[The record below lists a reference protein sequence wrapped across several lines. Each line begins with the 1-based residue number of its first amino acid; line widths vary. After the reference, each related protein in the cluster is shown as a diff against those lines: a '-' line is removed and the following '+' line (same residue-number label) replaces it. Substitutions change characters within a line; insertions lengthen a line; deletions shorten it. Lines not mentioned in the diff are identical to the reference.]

1 MKRTRFILIVI
12 LMLYSLVSCQSIEG
26 SKRIGNMVIEKIE
39 EFRSNT
45 GHYPDEI
52 YGLASN
58 NDFWNLPQEK
68 IDSLVSG
75 KEYSIYVIKG
85 QGLWFAINPET
96 TNNNVSA
103 FEIKREVYCYE
114 KTDST
119 HFDLWFGTVL
129 GESVIYSSET
139 NKWKDTNN
147 P

>member
-1 MKRTRFILIVI
+1 MRLTKYTFIGIVF
-12 LMLYSLVSCQSIEG
+12 SSFVSCQSIEG
-26 SKRIGNMVIEKIE
+26 SIRIGNMVIEKIE

-58 NDFWNLPQEK
+58 NDFWNIPQER

-75 KEYSIYVIKG
+75 KRYSIYVIKG
-85 QGLWFAINPET
+85 QGLWFAINPES